1 MAATKQL
8 KRLTIAIAGGVVL
21 LVGVALL
28 VLPGPGLL
36 LVLAGLLILAS
47 EFPALEKHVDPV
59 RDRAMKAAEDSVASP
74 LRIAGS
80 VLAGLGLF
88 AAGIVWG
95 LVPGLPLG
103 GWSTGSSLILSG
115 IILFALLIWSYRRVQ
130 ARRKRAHRR
139 MRYRMWVAAGVVIT
153 RTMSSSTSAGSTSN
167 RRRPR
172 PSSTGMWWISI
183 SSSTPASMAVWATNP
198 PRICTSRSP
207 ATAFACAMVLSIPSV
222 TYVTSG

>member
-1 MAATKQL
+1 
-8 KRLTIAIAGGVVL
+8 VVL

-59 RDRAMKAAEDSVASP
+59 RDRAMKAAEDSVSSP

-95 LVPGLPLG
+95 LVPWLPLS

-130 ARRKRAHRR
+130 ARRKK
-139 MRYRMWVAAGVVIT
+139 
-153 RTMSSSTSAGSTSN
+153 
-167 RRRPR
+167 
-172 PSSTGMWWISI
+172 
-183 SSSTPASMAVWATNP
+183 
-198 PRICTSRSP
+198 
-207 ATAFACAMVLSIPSV
+207 
-222 TYVTSG
+222 

>member
-1 MAATKQL
+1 MAAGKQV
-8 KRLTIAIAGGVVL
+8 KRVTIAVAGGVVL

-47 EFPALEKHVDPV
+47 EFPSLEKHIDPV

-88 AAGIVWG
+88 AAGIIWG
-95 LVPGLPLG
+95 IRLFPWLPFA

-115 IILFALLIWSYRRVQ
+115 IILFVLLGWSYRRV
-130 ARRKRAHRR
+130 
-139 MRYRMWVAAGVVIT
+139 
-153 RTMSSSTSAGSTSN
+153 SE
-167 RRRPR
+167 RRRR
-172 PSSTGMWWISI
+172 
-183 SSSTPASMAVWATNP
+183 
-198 PRICTSRSP
+198 
-207 ATAFACAMVLSIPSV
+207 
-222 TYVTSG
+222 